1 MGDKGTVETEG
12 VVKMTGTPTHP
23 GLISL
28 HGIGKRY
35 QLAGQ
40 ELSILNDVC
49 LCIARGD
56 SCGILGAS
64 GSGKSTLLNI
74 LGLLDLPNCGQYH
87 FAGHDIFSASPD
99 ELAAIRN
106 QQIGFVFQS
115 FNLLPRLSALDN
127 VALPLS
133 YRGVSRHASVE
144 QALRMLEQVGL
155 AERAHHRPADLSG
168 GQRQRVAI
176 ARALALS
183 PKLIV
188 CDEPVS
194 ALDLSTQARVLDLF
208 LQIQRDTG
216 VSYLFVSH
224 DLDVV
229 RHISHRVAV
238 MYHGEIVEQGPAEI
252 VTRDPEHPYTQRLL
266 LASPVPDPDR
276 QEQRRAD
283 RHRLL
288 ESQRHQIEQAGAL
301 A

>member
-1 MGDKGTVETEG
+1 
-12 VVKMTGTPTHP
+12 MTGNSTLP

-144 QALRMLEQVGL
+144 QAQRMLEQVGL

-176 ARALALS
+176 ARALVGNPS
-183 PKLIV
+183 LILA
-188 CDEPVS
+188 DEPTGN
-194 ALDLSTQARVLDLF
+194 LDSGTAQD
-208 LQIQRDTG
+208 I
-216 VSYLFVSH
+216 
-224 DLDVV
+224 
-229 RHISHRVAV
+229 
-238 MYHGEIVEQGPAEI
+238 MN
-252 VTRDPEHPYTQRLL
+252 LL
-266 LASPVPDPDR
+266 LALNREQQVTLVIVTHDPQIAER
-276 QEQRRAD
+276 LERKILVRNGVVQEVG
-283 RHRLL
+283 RL
-288 ESQRHQIEQAGAL
+288 
-301 A
+301 

>member
-1 MGDKGTVETEG
+1 M
-12 VVKMTGTPTHP
+12 MTDTPAHP

-28 HGIGKRY
+28 QGIGKSY
-35 QLAGQ
+35 LLAGQ
-40 ELSILNDVC
+40 HLSILNDVS
-49 LCIARGD
+49 LAIARGD

-74 LGLLDLPNCGQYH
+74 LGLLDLPNCGHYH

-133 YRGVSRHASVE
+133 YRGISRHESVE

-176 ARALALS
+176 ARALVGNPSVILA
-183 PKLIV
+183 
-188 CDEPVS
+188 DEPTGN
-194 ALDLSTQARVLDLF
+194 LDSRTAQD
-208 LQIQRDTG
+208 IMD
-216 VSYLFVSH
+216 
-224 DLDVV
+224 
-229 RHISHRVAV
+229 
-238 MYHGEIVEQGPAEI
+238 
-252 VTRDPEHPYTQRLL
+252 LL
-266 LASPVPDPDR
+266 LALNREQHVTLVIVTHDAQIAARLGR
-276 QEQRRAD
+276 QILVRNGVVQEAARP
-283 RHRLL
+283 
-288 ESQRHQIEQAGAL
+288 
-301 A
+301 

>member
-1 MGDKGTVETEG
+1 
-12 VVKMTGTPTHP
+12 MTGNSTLP

-87 FAGHDIFSASPD
+87 FAGHNIFSASPD

-144 QALRMLEQVGL
+144 QAQRMLEQVGL

-176 ARALALS
+176 ARALVGNPSVILA
-183 PKLIV
+183 
-188 CDEPVS
+188 DEPTGN
-194 ALDLSTQARVLDLF
+194 LDSGTAQD
-208 LQIQRDTG
+208 I
-216 VSYLFVSH
+216 
-224 DLDVV
+224 
-229 RHISHRVAV
+229 
-238 MYHGEIVEQGPAEI
+238 MN
-252 VTRDPEHPYTQRLL
+252 LL
-266 LASPVPDPDR
+266 LALNREQQVTLVIVTHDPQIAER
-276 QEQRRAD
+276 LERKILVRNGVMQEVG
-283 RHRLL
+283 RL
-288 ESQRHQIEQAGAL
+288 
-301 A
+301 

>member
-1 MGDKGTVETEG
+1 
-12 VVKMTGTPTHP
+12 MTTDTPAHP

-40 ELSILNDVC
+40 HLPILDDVC
-49 LCIARGD
+49 LSIDRGD

-74 LGLLDLPNCGQYH
+74 LGLLDLPNCGRYH
-87 FAGHDIFSASPD
+87 FAGHDIFNATPD

-133 YRGVSRHASVE
+133 YRGLSRHESVE
-144 QALRMLEQVGL
+144 QALRMLAQVGL

-176 ARALALS
+176 ARALVGKPSVILA
-183 PKLIV
+183 
-188 CDEPVS
+188 DEPTGN
-194 ALDLSTQARVLDLF
+194 LD
-208 LQIQRDTG
+208 
-216 VSYLFVSH
+216 SH
-224 DLDVV
+224 TAHDIMD
-229 RHISHRVAV
+229 
-238 MYHGEIVEQGPAEI
+238 
-252 VTRDPEHPYTQRLL
+252 LL
-266 LASPVPDPDR
+266 LALNREQQVTLIIVTHDPHI
-276 QEQRRAD
+276 AD
-283 RHRLL
+283 RLDRKILV
-288 ESQRHQIEQAGAL
+288 RNGAVHEV
-301 A
+301 ARP

>member
-1 MGDKGTVETEG
+1 
-12 VVKMTGTPTHP
+12 MTGNSTLP

-87 FAGHDIFSASPD
+87 FAGHNIFSASPD

-144 QALRMLEQVGL
+144 QAQRMLEQVGL

-176 ARALALS
+176 ARALVGNPSVILA
-183 PKLIV
+183 
-188 CDEPVS
+188 DEPTGN
-194 ALDLSTQARVLDLF
+194 LDSGTAQD
-208 LQIQRDTG
+208 I
-216 VSYLFVSH
+216 
-224 DLDVV
+224 
-229 RHISHRVAV
+229 
-238 MYHGEIVEQGPAEI
+238 MN
-252 VTRDPEHPYTQRLL
+252 LL
-266 LASPVPDPDR
+266 LALNREQQVTLVIVTHDPQIAER
-276 QEQRRAD
+276 LERKILVRNGVVQEVG
-283 RHRLL
+283 RL
-288 ESQRHQIEQAGAL
+288 
-301 A
+301 